1 MAQSGSFGVMAII
14 VAIITVAV
22 GSAVGSANAQTTTGP
37 LPQIYERSIDTDY
50 LWQFLYNYD
59 IIGFIIA
66 CWTIDLG
73 ESFYVIISMIVT
85 LSFYIKLKNLTV
97 MAVMW
102 FLLGFLWIWF
112 IPVAS
117 PIIFLL
123 FIFGLASLVF
133 KIFGESKY

>member
-1 MAQSGSFGVMAII
+1 MNRNIALAILVLAGVCC
-14 VAIITVAV
+14 
-22 GSAVGSANAQTTTGP
+22 SLVGSANAQTTTGP

-102 FLLGFLWIWF
+102 FLLGFLWIGF

>member
-1 MAQSGSFGVMAII
+1 MNRNIALAILVLAGVCC
-14 VAIITVAV
+14 
-22 GSAVGSANAQTTTGP
+22 SLVGSANAQTTTGP

-102 FLLGFLWIWF
+102 FLLGFLWIGF

-123 FIFGLASLVF
+123 FIFGLASLMF

>member
-1 MAQSGSFGVMAII
+1 MNKN
-14 VAIITVAV
+14 TTLAV
-22 GSAVGSANAQTTTGP
+22 LILVGFCCSLVGSANAQTPTAGP

-59 IIGFIIA
+59 IIGFIVA

-73 ESFYVIISMIVT
+73 ESFFVIISMIVT
-85 LSFYIKLKNLTV
+85 LSFYIKLKNLMV

-102 FLLGFLWIWF
+102 FLLGFMWIAF

-123 FIFGLASLVF
+123 FILGLASLVF